1 MKIKKLILILL
12 VLTQFAVKG
21 QINSHLEVE
30 GKIQIGNDA
39 SPETGG
45 MIRYNQ
51 VTKDFEGYDGTEWL
65 SLTTKYQ
72 PTAKPIGT
80 QKVNEKRRLLPSDG
94 GANHEFGS
102 SVAIQGLYAA
112 VGTPGHSGNGLYSG
126 AVYIFKK
133 EGTQWIEKQKL
144 TPSDATEHLSFG
156 SDLAFYENSLII
168 GAQGNMYELVMGGA
182 YIFTFDGTWW
192 QEDQRLVATQVHLS
206 DGYGSKVAIYDQ
218 FALVSAP
225 LADTAELDA
234 GAVYVFKNLG
244 SGWVEQNMI
253 LASDPAVDDAFGSA
267 IDIHG
272 DHVVITALYDDGTAV
287 DGGSLYIF
295 NYNGAVFNE
304 VTEIEP
310 SNVQDNLSFG
320 LDVSILDN
328 RIIVGALYDNANGM
342 HAGAAYL
349 FEYNGMTWKEQA
361 ILLPGDGHANM
372 WFGGSVYL
380 FGDCAIVGAS
390 ADDDLGI
397 QSGSAYLFQRVGD
410 HWIEVNK
417 LLPSAGDLTDR
428 FGFSVAGD
436 ASNIIIGAYWD
447 NQQGTMSGSAFI
459 F

>member
-1 MKIKKLILILL
+1 MKIKNLMSILS
-12 VLTQFAVKG
+12 VLTHLAVNA
-21 QINSHLEVE
+21 QINSYLEVE

-39 SPETGG
+39 SPEIEG

-51 VTKDFEGYDGTEWL
+51 VTQDFEGYNGTEWL

-72 PTAKPIGT
+72 STQKSIGT
-80 QKVNEKRRLLPSDG
+80 QKVNEKRRLLSSDG

-144 TPSDATEHLSFG
+144 TPSDATEHMNFG
-156 SDLAFYENSLII
+156 SDLAFYENFLII
-168 GAQGNMYELVMGGA
+168 GAHGNMYEQVMGGA

-192 QEDQRLVATQVHLS
+192 QEDQRLFTTHVHLS

-267 IDIHG
+267 VDICE
-272 DHVVITALYDDGTAV
+272 DYVAITALYDDGLAT

-295 NYNGAVFNE
+295 KYNGPVFNE

-310 SNVQDNLSFG
+310 SNAHDNQTFG
-320 LDVSILDN
+320 IDVSIRSN
-328 RIIVGALYDNANGM
+328 RIIVGALYDNTNGVQ
-342 HAGAAYL
+342 AGAAYI
-349 FEYNGMTWKEQA
+349 FEYNGTTWKEQA
-361 ILLPGDGHANM
+361 MLLPGDSHANM

-410 HWIEVNK
+410 HWVEVNK
-417 LLPSAGDLTDR
+417 LLPNGGNLTDR

-436 ASNIIIGAYWD
+436 TSNIIIGAYWD
-447 NQQGTMSGSAFI
+447 DQQGAMSGSAFI